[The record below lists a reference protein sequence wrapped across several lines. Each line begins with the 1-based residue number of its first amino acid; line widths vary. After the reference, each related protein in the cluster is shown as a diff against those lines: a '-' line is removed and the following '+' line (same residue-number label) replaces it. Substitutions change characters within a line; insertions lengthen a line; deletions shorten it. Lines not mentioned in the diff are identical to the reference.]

1 MYFLMV
7 RIKMSDQFLFWS
19 KLRKSSI
26 WVQLKVATVQVATV
40 QVRLVGAIFF
50 VNLNLMIHGTVL
62 VADSEPQAI
71 DHRSNMFTEGQ
82 VISNSVQ
89 NHKNV

>member
-1 MYFLMV
+1 MV

-26 WVQLKVATVQVATV
+26 WVQLKVATV

-71 DHRSNMFTEGQ
+71 DRRSNMFTEGQ

>member
-26 WVQLKVATVQVATV
+26 WVQLKVATVQV
-40 QVRLVGAIFF
+40 RLVVAIFF

-62 VADSEPQAI
+62 VAGSEPQAI

-82 VISNSVQ
+82 AISNSVQ
-89 NHKNV
+89 NHKIVYYRK